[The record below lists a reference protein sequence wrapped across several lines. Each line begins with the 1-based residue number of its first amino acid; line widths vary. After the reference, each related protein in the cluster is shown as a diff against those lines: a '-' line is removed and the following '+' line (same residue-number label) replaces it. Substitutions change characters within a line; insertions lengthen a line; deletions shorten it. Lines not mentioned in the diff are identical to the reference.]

1 MWPSLLHPALEGSA
15 GEREKEIEKKAGCG
29 VEEWGEEPLVHKHKS
44 GHERL
49 MPEERGGHGIF
60 SLPPQVYSVK
70 RDMALQLAPVW

>member
-15 GEREKEIEKKAGCG
+15 GEREKEIEKKTGCG

-49 MPEERGGHGIF
+49 MPEDVKITTERRKV
-60 SLPPQVYSVK
+60 SKNEVESE
-70 RDMALQLAPVW
+70 